1 MKNILR
7 FIKEHFV
14 ETIGLIVILVLIV
27 FISYLKMYKKTYVC
41 TQNGV
46 DSGIKV
52 YQKYEIKQKR
62 NNIKSIS
69 YKYELTSD
77 NKEALS
83 EVTNMYK
90 EMIKNNSKVI
100 EDNSL
105 DLKYSDNKLILTYK
119 INKKEINDNEMYKS
133 TRHFVKLLKASGFT
147 CK

>member
-1 MKNILR
+1 MKKVLE

-14 ETIGLIVILVLIV
+14 ETIGLIVILVLII

-41 TQNGV
+41 TQNGK
-46 DSGIKV
+46 DNGIAI

-62 NNIKSIS
+62 NKINSIS
-69 YKYELTSD
+69 YKYELTSN
-77 NKEALS
+77 NKDALTQ
-83 EVTNMYK
+83 VTNMYK

-100 EDNSL
+100 ADNSL
-105 DLKYSDNKLILTYK
+105 DLKYNDNKLTLTYK